1 MGSKK
6 IVELI
11 RQQGMLPLF
20 YHEDAHVCHEVVK
33 ALYAAGIRLVEFT
46 NRGDHALRNFK
57 FLTDKRDEEMPG
69 LVLAAG
75 TIKNAKDAKAFIK
88 AGAKCIISPGLDTEA
103 GKRAQDAGVLWI
115 PGCMSPTEIMAA
127 ESAGAELIKLFPGSL
142 LGPGYLK
149 AIREVFPS
157 LLFVPTGGVKL
168 DRENLKAWFDAGV
181 CAVGMGSRLLDTE
194 LLSSANYKE
203 ISSRA
208 MSALA
213 LIREIRSL

>member
-1 MGSKK
+1 
-6 IVELI
+6 
-11 RQQGMLPLF
+11 
-20 YHEDAHVCHEVVK
+20 
-33 ALYAAGIRLVEFT
+33 
-46 NRGDHALRNFK
+46 
-57 FLTDKRDEEMPG
+57 
-69 LVLAAG
+69 
-75 TIKNAKDAKAFIK
+75 
-88 AGAKCIISPGLDTEA
+88 
-103 GKRAQDAGVLWI
+103 
-115 PGCMSPTEIMAA
+115 TEIMAA

-157 LLFVPTGGVKL
+157 LLCVPTGGVKL

-194 LLSSANYKE
+194 LFSSANYRE

-208 MSALA
+208 MSVLA